1 MKYRKAIVQTTF
13 ILITVLCI
21 FWIYILFVNATKSGS
36 EIRGISLIPGRNLLN
51 NIMCLIYGPF
61 PVLSSIKNSMIISIV
76 SATGC
81 VYFASL
87 CAYGFRFYDFR
98 LKRGLFVFLLI
109 VMMIPPQVS
118 ILGYVDFARKIHLTD
133 TLLSVI
139 LPRMSVPVTF
149 YYIYQFMKVD
159 ISKTYIEAARIDGAG
174 ELTTFHKII
183 FPMLKPAIAVQFI
196 FEFVY
201 NWNTL
206 FIPAVLLSSDNKKT
220 LSIVVAFLRS
230 FDDGVL
236 YTMMAVAIFPVI
248 VIYIILSNRII
259 QGVTAGGIK
268 E

>member
-1 MKYRKAIVQTTF
+1 MKLRNKIAQTTL
-13 ILITVLCI
+13 ILIAVICL
-21 FWIYILFVNATKSGS
+21 FWIYLLFVNATKSGS
-36 EIRGISLIPGRNLLN
+36 EIRGVSLIPGRNLLY
-51 NIMCLIYGPF
+51 NIMALIYGPF
-61 PVLSSIKNSMIISIV
+61 PVLSAIKNSMIISFV

-81 VYFASL
+81 AYFASL
-87 CAYGFRFYDFR
+87 CAYGFHVYDF
-98 LKRGLFVFLLI
+98 KFKKGLFVFLLI

-118 ILGYVDFARKIHLTD
+118 VLGYVDLARKMHLTD

-159 ISKTYIEAARIDGAG
+159 VSRTYIEAARIDGAG
-174 ELTTFHKII
+174 EMVIFHKII
-183 FPMLKPAIAVQFI
+183 LPMLKPAIAVQFI

-206 FIPAVLLSSDNKKT
+206 FVPAVLLTSDNKKT

-236 YTMMAVAIFPVI
+236 YTMMAVAIFPVMI
-248 VIYIILSNRII
+248 IYIILSNQII
-259 QGVTAGGIK
+259 QGITAGGIK